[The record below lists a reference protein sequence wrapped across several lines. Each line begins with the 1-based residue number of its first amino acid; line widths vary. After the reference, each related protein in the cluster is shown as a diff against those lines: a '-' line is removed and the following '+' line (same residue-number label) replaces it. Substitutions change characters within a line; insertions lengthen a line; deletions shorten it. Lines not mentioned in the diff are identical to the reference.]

1 MPYYLRHYFQPD
13 FNHNSIRPAVMSD
26 DSTNAHY
33 LGYVQNVVVGQIL
46 AELVYLDSLPE
57 GCVAQDEPLPGAA
70 EGTPEE
76 QAAPAPEGAIPVQDA
91 IPRPR
96 NDERPNYKTF
106 LKRIREMDPRFI
118 YNNPVFPLGPN
129 CERDPENPNRILSGI
144 NGFCFYHQ
152 GLITVKRMLNVRQN
166 VNFHTGNIIYVGDI
180 LVHGDVYPG
189 FRLTARNIRVKG
201 RIDGGIL
208 RAVGAVMAESGIKGA
223 PTAVINARNTIRLA
237 NCEQARIITS
247 GNCIIDGNC
256 MHSEL
261 FVGGSVIVKG
271 RLQGGNVH
279 SNGLV
284 YVKEQLGSSKGAAT
298 RIALGYDPI
307 DFLHLQELNAMQE
320 DQSRRLQ
327 HHKARARKGPHFAA
341 ESAPFQELANSK
353 LAVIQT
359 MKHAAW
365 RKFSADMRKAHRTRV
380 IVPGIVHPGVEISI
394 GRAYSKIIDEQR
406 DVFYCLHEDEV
417 VYGFPALAKNYS
429 FHADPLS
436 GTGES
441 SVS

>member
-1 MPYYLRHYFQPD
+1 MPYYVRHYFQPD
-13 FNHNSIRPAVMSD
+13 FNHNSIRPVVMAD
-26 DSTNAHY
+26 GHTYAHF
-33 LGYVQNVVVGQIL
+33 LGYVQSVVAGQVL

-57 GCVAQDEPLPGAA
+57 GCVPQDAPLPDID
-70 EGTPEE
+70 PEE
-76 QAAPAPEGAIPVQDA
+76 LPPTLESAIPVQKA
-91 IPRPR
+91 ISEQEGEKQ
-96 NDERPNYKTF
+96 DYKTF
-106 LKRIREMDPRFI
+106 LSRIGEMDPRFI

-129 CERDPENPNRILSGI
+129 CERDPENPNRILSRI

-152 GLITVKRMLNVRQN
+152 GLITVKRMLNVRQD
-166 VNFHTGNIIYVGDI
+166 VNFRTGNIIFAGDI

-189 FRLTARNIRVKG
+189 FRITGRNLRIKG

-208 RAVGAVMAESGIKGA
+208 RAGGTVVAESGIKGSPKA
-223 PTAVINARNTIRLA
+223 EINAQNTVRLA
-237 NCEQARIITS
+237 NCEHARIITS

-256 MHSEL
+256 MHSDL

-284 YVKEQLGSSKGAAT
+284 YVKEQLGSSQGAAT
-298 RIALGYDPI
+298 RIALGYNPL

-320 DQSRRLQ
+320 DQSQRLQ
-327 HHKARARKGPHFAA
+327 HHNARVRKGPHFAA
-341 ESAPFQELANSK
+341 ESAPFQELATSK
-353 LAVIQT
+353 LAVIKT
-359 MKHAAW
+359 MQHAAW
-365 RKFSADMRKAHRTRV
+365 RKFSADMRRAYRTRV

-417 VYGFPALAKNYS
+417 EYGFPALSKNYS
-429 FHADPLS
+429 FHADPAPEA
-436 GTGES
+436 GES
-441 SVS
+441 DAS